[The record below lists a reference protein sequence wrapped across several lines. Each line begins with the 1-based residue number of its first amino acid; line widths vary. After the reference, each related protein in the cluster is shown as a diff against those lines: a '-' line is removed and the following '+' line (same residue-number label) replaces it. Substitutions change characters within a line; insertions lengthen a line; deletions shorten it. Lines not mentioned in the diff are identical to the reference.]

1 MEEAVESHRVLG
13 STYVLEERRTSRAS
27 QIVAE
32 GSYTDSEIRVQLQV
46 VPAVAGIPHGSRD
59 VNNNK
64 AEKGETI
71 MPQVAV
77 QKIHPNEIE
86 SSSLREKVNAL
97 SDRIRQRAYELF
109 ESRGRGDGSAL
120 NDWLQAENDLVLIPK
135 SDLIEKDGQFQ
146 LRIAVPGFDPKDIE
160 VNALPDA
167 LIVRAQ
173 KGHNHE
179 STEGNV
185 YFCEFGEKSLFRRF
199 DLPSRIDVDK
209 VTANLDKG
217 LLTLTASKAEKSA
230 SKSAGVA

>member
-1 MEEAVESHRVLG
+1 
-13 STYVLEERRTSRAS
+13 
-27 QIVAE
+27 
-32 GSYTDSEIRVQLQV
+32 
-46 VPAVAGIPHGSRD
+46 
-59 VNNNK
+59 
-64 AEKGETI
+64 

-77 QKIHPNEIE
+77 QKIHSNEIE
-86 SSSLREKVNAL
+86 SRSLTEKVKAL

-120 NDWLQAENDLVLIPK
+120 NDWLQAENDLVLIPE
-135 SDLIEKDGQFQ
+135 SDLIEKDGQFRLQ
-146 LRIAVPGFDPKDIE
+146 IAVPGFDPKDIE

-173 KGHNHE
+173 ERHNHE

-230 SKSAGVA
+230 SKSAGAA